1 MKALLVDGDWG
12 LVIQPHR
19 QVAGVTPQ
27 AGMIGDTVL
36 QHRLHMPVDVS
47 VYVLHGQF
55 RHPPFAH
62 IVAIYNWL
70 VLDHTKDTKTFY
82 SMQKSERGCLSRD
95 TLLNQ
100 LERLLSREIYEHC
113 QELRVILKRQT

>member
-1 MKALLVDGDWG
+1 MKALLVHGVWG
-12 LVIQPHR
+12 LVIQPHKQR
-19 QVAGVTPQ
+19 NQFAGVTPQ

-47 VYVLHGQF
+47 VYALHGQF
-55 RHPPFAH
+55 RHPPFAY

-70 VLDHTKDTKTFY
+70 VLDHTKDTEKFY
-82 SMQKSERGCLSRD
+82 SMQKSGRGCLSRD

-100 LERLLSREIYEHC
+100 PGRASLA
-113 QELRVILKRQT
+113 